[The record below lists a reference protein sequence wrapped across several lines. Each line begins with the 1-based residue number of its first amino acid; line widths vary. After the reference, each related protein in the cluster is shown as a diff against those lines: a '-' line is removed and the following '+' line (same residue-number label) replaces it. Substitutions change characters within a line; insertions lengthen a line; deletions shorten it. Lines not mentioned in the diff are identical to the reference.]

1 MRIKTSICLLGASF
15 LTVLAACT
23 DEPAAPLAPTP
34 STDEPYVFI
43 ELPSTVTGTPFYT
56 QYTIFRWR
64 DGEGAPTRYT
74 RYFYSEIIDT
84 LGNYNPGFDMLGYLN
99 ENPLRYGDLWSGWTR
114 FDAPDGS
121 GRMTVI
127 GDDEELAIGRY
138 HIFAVQSKDDRDS
151 ITTQFDRQTNVR
163 IFGVTTT
170 IGPAL
175 FIYQPI
181 LKGMI
186 FFGTLMNPLER
197 DYPSGAPLSFHWEAY
212 AGDYGGEVIGYRYG
226 WDIPELESWDAPF
239 DPDCTTSM
247 EVSFYAG
254 IHTLFVEA
262 LDQAGKVTRGRVEIT
277 IVPIPMERSL
287 LWVDDF
293 PSADFTQVN
302 WAIPTETQHDE
313 FWLDICSRAGGFD
326 PSQDAYDTKSNRL
339 KPPSLER
346 LGRYKN
352 IIWTYSSADCTWE
365 ELILFVPEEIAPS
378 SNAVI
383 NYLPL
388 FLSLGGHAW
397 TLGRSD
403 RGGGLAASL
412 QALAQIFP
420 MSLECEL
427 WGNSSEC
434 DEHRGGAQ
442 SMPYRDYCVTMLDK
456 IQATFRTD
464 DAMPLRWLYHY
475 DVMTHAYRDDLDNRT
490 GSRPDLP
497 ERLELWEEI
506 TAPGRYFDPDSSAT
520 LGGFT
525 YVEIYD
531 PAYWMNHKNAYPQP
545 CFHPIF
551 RMKAKNEESVL
562 NDCAIA
568 LWITRY
574 EDIVPD
580 VSAGTAVAAPSFH
593 FGFPLW
599 FFARSQV
606 DSIVQVVF
614 DEWGIS
620 AE

>member
-1 MRIKTSICLLGASF
+1 MCIKTGIRIIGAVLLIALGS
-15 LTVLAACT
+15 CT
-23 DEPAAPLAPTP
+23 DEPVAPPEP
-34 STDEPYVFI
+34 PVSTGEPYVFI
-43 ELPSTVTGTPFYT
+43 EQPSAVTGTPLYT
-56 QYTIFRWR
+56 TYTNFRWR

-74 RYFYSEIIDT
+74 RHLFGEITDT
-84 LGNYNPGFDMLGYLN
+84 LGNYNPGFDMLGDLN
-99 ENPLRYGDLWSGWTR
+99 ENPWRYDTLWSAWKAI
-114 FDAPDGS
+114 DAPDGS
-121 GRMTVI
+121 GRATVI
-127 GDDEELAIGRY
+127 GDDEELTIGRY
-138 HIFAVQSKDDRDS
+138 YILAVQSKDARDS
-151 ITTQFDRQTNVR
+151 LTTLFDRKINAR
-163 IFGVTTT
+163 IFGVTTV

-175 FIYQPI
+175 FIHQPI

-197 DYPSGAPLSFHWEAY
+197 DYPSGAPLCFTWKAEAD
-212 AGDYGGEVIGYRYG
+212 DYGGEIMGYRYG
-226 WDIPELESWDAPF
+226 WDIPDPGSWDSPF
-239 DPDCTTSM
+239 DPACTTSV

-277 IVPIPMERSL
+277 IVPFPMDRSL

-293 PSADFTQVN
+293 PSADFTQVD
-302 WAIPTETQHDE
+302 WSIPTETQHDE
-313 FWLDICSRAGGFD
+313 FWIDICSRADGFD
-326 PSQDAYDTKSNRL
+326 PAQDIYDTQSKRL

-346 LGRYKN
+346 LGGYKN
-352 IIWTYSSADCTWE
+352 VIWTYSSSFCTWE

-378 SNAVI
+378 SSAII
-383 NYLPL
+383 NYLPV
-388 FLSLGGHAW
+388 FLSKGGHVW

-403 RGGGLAASL
+403 KGGGLAA
-412 QALAQIFP
+412 ALEWFAQVFP

-427 WGNSSEC
+427 SGNSDEC
-434 DEHRGGAQ
+434 DEHRSGAQ

-456 IQATFRTD
+456 IQANFRTEGD
-464 DAMPLRWLYHY
+464 MPLRWLYHY
-475 DVMTHAYRDDLDNRT
+475 DVMTHAYRDDLDYYT
-490 GSRPDLP
+490 ASRPGMP
-497 ERLELWEEI
+497 ERLELWEEV

-531 PAYWMNHKNAYPQP
+531 PAYWMDYKSTYSQP
-545 CFHPIF
+545 CFHPIY
-551 RMKAKNEESVL
+551 RMKAKNGESVL
-562 NDCAIA
+562 NDCTIA

-574 EDIVPD
+574 DEIVPAAT
-580 VSAGTAVAAPSFH
+580 SGTAVAAPSLH

-614 DEWGIS
+614 DEWGIA